1 MFTNQQGFLMEN
13 VYTLPK
19 ILDALKQVD
28 LVDIIG
34 QGFVSLSKNQVIT
47 PPIGEMLFPDSN
59 GEVHIKYGAI
69 KNDNDFV
76 IKMATGFFNNPQKG
90 LPPFSGCML
99 VFSQHT
105 GQIKAVLLEE
115 GELTNH
121 RTAAAGAVA
130 AKYLAPKHVHQ
141 IGIVGTG
148 VQARM
153 QALYL
158 QEVTECRNISVWGRD
173 TIKAEHAAQDMK
185 DMGFQ
190 AKAET
195 NLKYLCENSQLIV
208 TATPSCEPL
217 LEAHMIKP
225 GTHITAMGSDTHEK
239 CELSVDILEVADI
252 VSTDSIDQAISR
264 GEISH
269 ALRSRKIKKENI
281 VELGQIILDPKTGRK
296 SDSEITVSDL
306 SGVAIQ
312 DIMIAKAIT
321 KILEPK

>member
-1 MFTNQQGFLMEN
+1 MEN

-208 TATPSCEPL
+208 TATPYY
-217 LEAHMIKP
+217 
-225 GTHITAMGSDTHEK
+225 
-239 CELSVDILEVADI
+239 
-252 VSTDSIDQAISR
+252 
-264 GEISH
+264 
-269 ALRSRKIKKENI
+269 
-281 VELGQIILDPKTGRK
+281 
-296 SDSEITVSDL
+296 
-306 SGVAIQ
+306 
-312 DIMIAKAIT
+312 
-321 KILEPK
+321 

>member
-1 MFTNQQGFLMEN
+1 MEN

-130 AKYLAPKHVHQ
+130 AKYLAPKNVDQ